1 MGIVTVIKQLE
12 ATMLH
17 KFPAAALIL
26 GLLAGPA
33 VAQDDGRYSMER
45 TEDGFVRMDRQ
56 TGEVSVCR
64 EQGEDLV
71 CRLAADDR
79 QAFETDLD
87 ALSDRVT
94 ALEERLAELSSVD
107 LPPEEEI
114 DRAMGIMESFMRRF
128 FGMIQEF
135 QQELGTPEDG
145 TRT

>member
-1 MGIVTVIKQLE
+1 MGIVAEIKQLE

-17 KFPAAALIL
+17 KFPAAALIV
-26 GLLAGPA
+26 GVLAGPA
-33 VAQDDGRYSMER
+33 VAQEDGRYSMER

-79 QAFETDLD
+79 QAFESDLD

-94 ALEERLAELSSVD
+94 ALEERIGQMSSAD
-107 LPPEEEI
+107 LPPDEEI

-135 QQELGTPEDG
+135 QQELGTTEDG

>member
-26 GLLAGPA
+26 GLFAGPA
-33 VAQDDGRYSMER
+33 VAQDDGRYAMER

-94 ALEERLAELSSVD
+94 ALEERLAELSSAD